1 MSITGTEPV
10 RWKKNEKKT
19 DYSTVS
25 ILLQQELNC
34 RLREDYVQ
42 YQYLPVPQLYVSEL
56 ELYEVKKKNI
66 VIRTV
71 QSLAYTL
78 KGTMDRLKRVLN
90 KNK

>member
-1 MSITGTEPV
+1 MSIIGTEPV
-10 RWKKNEKKT
+10 RWKRKEKQT

-25 ILLQQELNC
+25 ILLQQELNR

-66 VIRTV
+66 LSRTV
-71 QSLAYTL
+71 HSLAHTL
-78 KGTMDRLKRVLN
+78 KGTMDSLRRVLN

>member
-1 MSITGTEPV
+1 M
-10 RWKKNEKKT
+10 RWARNGEKT
-19 DYSTVS
+19 DYSTLS
-25 ILLQQELNC
+25 LMLQKELNR

-42 YQYLPVPQLYVSEL
+42 YQYLPLPQLYVSEL

-71 QSLAYTL
+71 QSLAHTL
-78 KGTMDRLKRVLN
+78 NGTMDRLKSVLN